1 MKYIYIGR
9 FQPFHKGHRA
19 IVDLTMK
26 MMKPEDTF
34 TIIIGSA
41 DQQETERNPLS
52 ASKRQE
58 MISKELKDC
67 PYPITIWTIN
77 DSPYNYDLWVE
88 HLCAKMLG
96 FKSATPED
104 FLKNK
109 EVFMEG
115 FSNICIVGMENV
127 EEYIDR
133 ITRYYTASTEHFDLG
148 IKCHVFSEIDT
159 QTSIHGSTIRNLVKG
174 DDGHYSK
181 RFYSN
186 IKDFVS
192 ETVLNCLRMT
202 NFPLIIWNAY
212 EKGINYAVSTG
223 CKYNSCF
230 VTVDNIV
237 HQLSNNKV
245 LLIKRKD
252 NGRLAIPGGF
262 AEPYMDMKNNA
273 LRELEE
279 ETSISKDDLKDA
291 GVSTDVE
298 GTIIDAPYRD
308 PRSSSKC
315 NFVSIVYVW
324 QQKILNA
331 EKLLETKAK
340 AGDDAAEVVW
350 LGEEEVE
357 DLPACCFHAD
367 HKKIL
372 CKLLGWDYFKA

>member
-1 MKYIYIGR
+1 MKYVYIGR
-9 FQPFHKGHRA
+9 FQPFHKGHKA
-19 IVDLTMK
+19 IVDLTVK

-34 TIIIGSA
+34 MIIIGSA

-52 ASKRQE
+52 ASQRQE
-58 MISKELKDC
+58 MLSIELEGYPVTIS
-67 PYPITIWTIN
+67 TIN
-77 DSPYNYDLWVE
+77 DSPYNYDLWIE
-88 HLCAKMLG
+88 RLCAKMLG
-96 FKSATPED
+96 FRSATHED
-104 FLKNK
+104 FLEKR
-109 EVFMEG
+109 EDFMKG

-127 EEYIDR
+127 DEYIDH
-133 ITRYYTASTEHFDLG
+133 ITKYYTYAPAEHFDLG
-148 IKCHVFSEIDT
+148 INSHIFSELDT
-159 QTSIHGSTIRNLVKG
+159 QTSVHGSSIRAFIRA
-174 DDGHYSK
+174 DDGRCSK
-181 RFYSN
+181 RFYSD

-192 ETVLNCLRMT
+192 EKVLAYLRTVD
-202 NFPLIIWNAY
+202 FPLIVYNAY
-212 EKGINYAVSTG
+212 INGINYAASTG

-262 AEPYMDMKNNA
+262 AEPYMNMKNNA

-279 ETSISKDDLKDA
+279 ETSISKDDLKNA
-291 GVSTDVE
+291 GISTDVE

-308 PRSSSKC
+308 PRSSYKC
-315 NFVSIVYVW
+315 NFVSIVYIW

-350 LGEEEVE
+350 LSEEEVE